1 MDTTLH
7 ASAGCSMMVGSSHG
21 RQKGSTPVPP
31 DEVGAEPSGRA
42 GQWKPGIEPGGNRGP
57 GCPGLRKRQGTGVPG
72 SVRLTMGCPW
82 RAL

>member
-1 MDTTLH
+1 MK
-7 ASAGCSMMVGSSHG
+7 SVSS
-21 RQKGSTPVPP
+21 RAV
-31 DEVGAEPSGRA
+31 RA

-72 SVRLTMGCPW
+72 SVRLTKGCPW